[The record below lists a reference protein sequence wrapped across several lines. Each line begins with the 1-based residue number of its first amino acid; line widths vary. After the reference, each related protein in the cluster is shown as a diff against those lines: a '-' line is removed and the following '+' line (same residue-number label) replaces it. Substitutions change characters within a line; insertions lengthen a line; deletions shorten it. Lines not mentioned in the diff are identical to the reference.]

1 MRITYFLLS
10 LLKKTVF
17 IKNIAHFLQTSSR
30 TKKHLILYLTDSLLF
45 LLAIYIAFSIDS
57 HSLFPVDILGKYL
70 PSIIP
75 LIPGKILLF
84 SLLGMYKNVLKY
96 SEFAFLYTAFQS
108 VILGQGGLIILD
120 LIFRVNFLP
129 ISVQIVDTLITLIL
143 IVTVRLI
150 ARWLLYGL
158 SSPLRLKLQSQTIN
172 SLANSKQF
180 LQPVIIYG
188 AGQAGFQLSQ
198 ALVLDNN
205 FEIIA
210 FVDDNSQL
218 WKHTINGIQVYSPE
232 KFEYLINKYQVH
244 LVLLAIPSATP
255 KRKQEIVAELKAL
268 DIEVKTVPT
277 LAEIISGKVSIAQL
291 RKINI
296 GDILG
301 REEILPDPKLLQVNI
316 TNKSVLV
323 TGAGGSIGSELCRQ
337 IAQQQPRHLVLYE
350 LNEFALYSI
359 EIELRETYPNLYC
372 SACLGSVTDAQR
384 LKQVI
389 TEYNIDTLYH
399 AAAYKHVPL
408 VEKNPAQGVINNIYG
423 TLVATRTANECK
435 VETFVL
441 ISTDKAVRPTSVM
454 GTTKRVAELILQALS
469 KHPDT
474 YTRLI
479 MVRFGNVLNS
489 TGSVVPR
496 FQQQI
501 LQRQP
506 ITITHPEIT
515 RYFMSIP
522 EAARLVIQAGALG
535 KGGEVFL
542 LDMGEPVKIYDLA
555 VQMVELSGLVLGKDI
570 VIKITGLRP
579 GEKLYEELLIEEENV
594 KKTIHPKIYS
604 AQEAMIPWTKLE
616 PYLYQLFLAA
626 QEEDKDTL
634 LSLLKVMVPEYYSPQ
649 LSSPLLSKS
658 AE

>member
-10 LLKKTVF
+10 VLKKTVF
-17 IKNIAHFLQTSSR
+17 IKNIAHFLKTSSR

-45 LLAIYIAFSIDS
+45 LLAIYIAFCIDS
-57 HSLFPVDILGKYL
+57 QSLFPLDMLGKYL
-70 PSIIP
+70 PFIIL

-96 SEFAFLYTAFQS
+96 SEFAFLYTAFKS

-129 ISVQIVDTLITLIL
+129 ISVQILDTLITLIL
-143 IVTVRLI
+143 IVKVRLI

-158 SSPLRLKLQSQTIN
+158 SSPLRLKQHSQLN
-172 SLANSKQF
+172 GNVADSKQ
-180 LQPVIIYG
+180 LLEPVIIYG

-198 ALVLDNN
+198 ALAQDNN

-218 WKHTINGIQVYSPE
+218 WKHAINGIQVYSPE
-232 KFEYLINKYQVH
+232 KLEYLINKYQVQ

-255 KRKQEIVAELKAL
+255 KRKQKIVAELKAL
-268 DIEVKTVPT
+268 DLEVKTVPT
-277 LAEIISGKVSIAQL
+277 LAEIISGKVSIAHVRQ
-291 RKINI
+291 INI

-301 REEILPDPKLLQVNI
+301 REEVLPDPKLLRVNI

-359 EIELRETYPNLYC
+359 EIELRETYPNLSC
-372 SACLGSVTDAQR
+372 SACIGSVTDAER

-389 TEYNIDTLYH
+389 TEYDVDTLYH

-469 KHPDT
+469 KQPDT

-535 KGGEVFL
+535 DGGEVFL

-555 VQMVELSGLVLGKDI
+555 VQMVKLSGLVLGKDI
-570 VIKITGLRP
+570 EIKITGLRP
-579 GEKLYEELLIEEENV
+579 GEKLYEELLIQEDNV
-594 KKTIHPKIYS
+594 QRTIHPKIYA

-616 PYLYQLFLAA
+616 PYLHQLFLAA
-626 QEEDKDTL
+626 QTEDRDTL
-634 LSLLKVMVPEYYSPQ
+634 LSLLKVVVPEYSPPQ
-649 LSSPLLSKS
+649 LSSQLMSKS
-658 AE
+658 A

>member
-17 IKNIAHFLQTSSR
+17 IKNITYFFQTSSR

-57 HSLFPVDILGKYL
+57 HSLFPLDILGKYL

-75 LIPGKILLF
+75 VIAEKILLF

-96 SEFAFLYTAFQS
+96 SEFAFLYTAFKS

-120 LIFRVNFLP
+120 LVFRVNFLP

-158 SSPLRLKLQSQTIN
+158 SSPLRLKLPSQPI
-172 SLANSKQF
+172 SSVADSKQL

-232 KFEYLINKYQVH
+232 KLEYLINKYQVQ

-255 KRKQEIVAELKAL
+255 TRKQEIVAELKAL

-301 REEILPDPKLLQVNI
+301 REEVLPDPKLLQVNI

-350 LNEFALYSI
+350 LNEFALYNI
-359 EIELRETYPNLYC
+359 EIELRETYPNLSY

-408 VEKNPAQGVINNIYG
+408 VEMNLAQGVINNIYG

-469 KHPDT
+469 KQPDT
-474 YTRLI
+474 YTRLL

-535 KGGEVFL
+535 EGGEVFL

-570 VIKITGLRP
+570 EIKITGLRP

-634 LSLLKVMVPEYYSPQ
+634 LSLLNVLVPEYYSPQ
-649 LSSPLLSKS
+649 LSSQLMSKS

>member
-1 MRITYFLLS
+1 M
-10 LLKKTVF
+10 KKTVF
-17 IKNIAHFLQTSSR
+17 IKNIAHFLKTSSR
-30 TKKHLILYLTDSLLF
+30 TKKHLILYFTDSLLF

-57 HSLFPVDILGKYL
+57 QSLFPLELLEKYL
-70 PSIIP
+70 PYIVL

-96 SEFAFLYTAFQS
+96 SEFAFLYTAFKS

-129 ISVQIVDTLITLIL
+129 ISVQILDTLITLIL
-143 IVTVRLI
+143 IVKVRLI

-158 SSPLRLKLQSQTIN
+158 SSPLRLKPQSLLN
-172 SLANSKQF
+172 GNVADGKGYLE
-180 LQPVIIYG
+180 PVIIYG

-198 ALVLDNN
+198 ALAQDNN
-205 FEIIA
+205 FQIIA

-218 WKHTINGIQVYSPE
+218 WKHAINGIQVYSPE
-232 KFEYLINKYQVH
+232 KLEYLINKYQVQ

-268 DIEVKTVPT
+268 DIQVKTVPT
-277 LAEIISGKVSIAQL
+277 LAEIISGKISIAQV

-301 REEILPDPKLLQVNI
+301 REEVLPDPKLLQVNI

-359 EIELRETYPNLYC
+359 EIELREAYPNLSC
-372 SACLGSVTDAQR
+372 SACLGSVTDAER

-389 TEYNIDTLYH
+389 TEYDVATVYH

-408 VEKNPAQGVINNIYG
+408 VEMNPAQGVINNIYG
-423 TLVATRTANECK
+423 TLVATRIANECK

-535 KGGEVFL
+535 EGGEVFL

-570 VIKITGLRP
+570 EIKITGLRP
-579 GEKLYEELLIEEENV
+579 GEKLYEELLIQEDNV
-594 KKTIHPKIYS
+594 KKTIHPKIYA

-616 PYLYQLFLAA
+616 PYLHQLFLAA
-626 QEEDKDTL
+626 QEEDRDTL
-634 LSLLKVMVPEYYSPQ
+634 LSLLKVVVPEYCPPQ
-649 LSSPLLSKS
+649 LSSQVMSKS
-658 AE
+658 A

>member
-10 LLKKTVF
+10 VLKKTVL
-17 IKNIAHFLQTSSR
+17 IKHITHVLQTSSR
-30 TKKHLILYLTDSLLF
+30 AKKHLILYVNDSLLF

-57 HSLFPVDILGKYL
+57 QSLLPLERLEKYL
-70 PSIIP
+70 PDIVL

-96 SEFAFLYTAFQS
+96 SEFAFLYTAFKS
-108 VILGQGGLIILD
+108 VLLGQGGLIILD

-129 ISVQIVDTLITLIL
+129 ISVQILDTLITLIL
-143 IVTVRLI
+143 IVKVRLI

-158 SSPLRLKLQSQTIN
+158 SSPLRLKPQSQLN
-172 SLANSKQF
+172 SSVADRKGL
-180 LQPVIIYG
+180 LEPVIIYG

-198 ALVLDNN
+198 ALALDNK

-218 WKHTINGIQVYSPE
+218 WKHTINGIQVYSPQ
-232 KFEYLINKYQVH
+232 KLEYLINKYQVQ

-268 DIEVKTVPT
+268 DLEVKTVPT
-277 LAEIISGKVSIAQL
+277 LAEIISGKVSIDQV

-301 REEILPDPKLLQVNI
+301 REEVLPDPKLLQVNI

-359 EIELRETYPNLYC
+359 EIELRETYPDLSC
-372 SACLGSVTDAQR
+372 FACLGSVTDAQH

-389 TEYNIDTLYH
+389 TEYNVDTLYH

-408 VEKNPAQGVINNIYG
+408 VEMNPAQAVINNIYG
-423 TLVATRTANECK
+423 TLVATHIANECK

-474 YTRLI
+474 YTRFL

-501 LQRQP
+501 WRRQP

-535 KGGEVFL
+535 EGGEVFL

-570 VIKITGLRP
+570 EIKITGLRP
-579 GEKLYEELLIEEENV
+579 GEKLYEELLIQEDNV
-594 KKTIHPKIYS
+594 KTTIHPKIYA

-616 PYLYQLFLAA
+616 PYLHQLFLAA
-626 QEEDKDTL
+626 QEEDRDTL
-634 LSLLKVMVPEYYSPQ
+634 LSLLKVLVPEYSPPH
-649 LSSPLLSKS
+649 LSSQQVSKS
-658 AE
+658 A

>member
-1 MRITYFLLS
+1 M
-10 LLKKTVF
+10 KKTVF

>member
-1 MRITYFLLS
+1 M
-10 LLKKTVF
+10 KKTVF
-17 IKNIAHFLQTSSR
+17 IKNITHFLQTSSR

-57 HSLFPVDILGKYL
+57 HSLFPLDILGKYL

-96 SEFAFLYTAFQS
+96 SEFAFLYTAFKS
-108 VILGQGGLIILD
+108 VTLGQGGLIILN
-120 LIFRVNFLP
+120 LIFRINFLP

-143 IVTVRLI
+143 IVTIRLI

-158 SSPLRLKLQSQTIN
+158 SSPLRLKLPSQTNI
-172 SLANSKQF
+172 SVADSKQL

-218 WKHTINGIQVYSPE
+218 WKHTINGIQVYGPE
-232 KFEYLINKYQVH
+232 KLEYLINKYQVQ
-244 LVLLAIPSATP
+244 LLLLAIPSATP

-291 RKINI
+291 REINI

-301 REEILPDPKLLQVNI
+301 REEVLPDPKLLQVNI

-350 LNEFALYSI
+350 LNEFALYNI
-359 EIELRETYPNLYC
+359 EIELRETYPNLSF

-408 VEKNPAQGVINNIYG
+408 VEMNPAQGVINNIYG

-469 KHPDT
+469 K
-474 YTRLI
+474 
-479 MVRFGNVLNS
+479 
-489 TGSVVPR
+489 
-496 FQQQI
+496 
-501 LQRQP
+501 
-506 ITITHPEIT
+506 
-515 RYFMSIP
+515 
-522 EAARLVIQAGALG
+522 
-535 KGGEVFL
+535 
-542 LDMGEPVKIYDLA
+542 
-555 VQMVELSGLVLGKDI
+555 
-570 VIKITGLRP
+570 
-579 GEKLYEELLIEEENV
+579 
-594 KKTIHPKIYS
+594 
-604 AQEAMIPWTKLE
+604 
-616 PYLYQLFLAA
+616 
-626 QEEDKDTL
+626 
-634 LSLLKVMVPEYYSPQ
+634 
-649 LSSPLLSKS
+649 
-658 AE
+658 

>member
-10 LLKKTVF
+10 VLKKTVF
-17 IKNIAHFLQTSSR
+17 IKNIAHFLKTSSR
-30 TKKHLILYLTDSLLF
+30 TKKHLILYFTDSLLF

-57 HSLFPVDILGKYL
+57 QSLFPLELLEKYL
-70 PSIIP
+70 PYIVL

-96 SEFAFLYTAFQS
+96 SEFAFLYTAFKS

-129 ISVQIVDTLITLIL
+129 ISVQILDTLITLIL
-143 IVTVRLI
+143 IVKVRLI

-158 SSPLRLKLQSQTIN
+158 SSPLRLKQHSQPN
-172 SLANSKQF
+172 SSVADSKQ
-180 LQPVIIYG
+180 LLEPVIIYG

-198 ALVLDNN
+198 ALAQDNN

-218 WKHTINGIQVYSPE
+218 WKHAINGIQVYSPE
-232 KFEYLINKYQVH
+232 KLEYLINKYQVQ

-268 DIEVKTVPT
+268 DIQVKTVPT
-277 LAEIISGKVSIAQL
+277 LAEIISGKISIAQV

-301 REEILPDPKLLQVNI
+301 REEVLPDPKLLRVNI

-359 EIELRETYPNLYC
+359 EIELREAYPNLSC
-372 SACLGSVTDAQR
+372 SACLGSVTDTQR

-389 TEYNIDTLYH
+389 TEYDVATVYH

-408 VEKNPAQGVINNIYG
+408 VEMNPAQGVINNIYG
-423 TLVATRTANECK
+423 TLVATRIANECK

-479 MVRFGNVLNS
+479 KVRFGNVLNS

-535 KGGEVFL
+535 EGGEVFL

-555 VQMVELSGLVLGKDI
+555 VHMVELSGLVLGKDI
-570 VIKITGLRP
+570 EIKITGLRP
-579 GEKLYEELLIEEENV
+579 GEKLYEELLIQEDNV
-594 KKTIHPKIYS
+594 KKTIHPKIYA

-616 PYLYQLFLAA
+616 PYLHQLFLAA
-626 QEEDKDTL
+626 QEEDRDTL
-634 LSLLKVMVPEYYSPQ
+634 LSLLKVVVPEYCPPQ
-649 LSSPLLSKS
+649 LSSQVMSKS
-658 AE
+658 A